1 VRQEQTCKYHVP
13 VLMPVSLGTPNIK
26 HSPYIPD
33 HSQVNKSCPFA
44 AYLNNVSSRPA
55 SSSRGMSVVRLQ
67 QGGGL
72 PVTIYPIAGLAYV
85 PTLGFSLFWY
95 AKVGGVYY
103 HKSSQVLP
111 ALPWERCVEV
121 DTADITDI
129 RITLEDE
136 ANMPILIHFFG
147 LSDCCLRRLGQVT
160 RLQTWWRRVLFR
172 KRVARRVHVAHL
184 KVVAMGTHPRLGA
197 NSPITVDLLCMIAK
211 IWRV

>member
-1 VRQEQTCKYHVP
+1 
-13 VLMPVSLGTPNIK
+13 
-26 HSPYIPD
+26 
-33 HSQVNKSCPFA
+33 
-44 AYLNNVSSRPA
+44 
-55 SSSRGMSVVRLQ
+55 MSVVRLQ

-72 PVTIYPIAGLAYV
+72 PVTIYPISGLAYV

-95 AKVGGVYY
+95 AKIRERDY

-111 ALPWERCVEV
+111 GLPWERCVEV

-160 RLQTWWRRVLFR
+160 RMQAWWRRVLFR
-172 KRVARRVHVAHL
+172 KRVARL

-197 NSPITVDLLCMIAK
+197 NSPITADLLCMIAK
-211 IWRV
+211 IWGV